1 MDYNNGYYNNGYPQ
15 PYYGNAGA
23 VPDRLGQYRAPY
35 QQQGQPVQMPA
46 QNVPTFA
53 NMPSN
58 APQNN
63 PIWVQ
68 GEEGAKAYMVARNS
82 TVVLWDVENPV
93 IYLKSADES
102 GMPSM
107 RIFDLKERVSFP
119 KEQPMSAVPNVEYI
133 TRGEFDALKA
143 RLDEL
148 LQRES
153 SREYEAKPAENRAN
167 VNKPKEDK
175 RNG

>member
-1 MDYNNGYYNNGYPQ
+1 MDYNNGYYSGGYQQ
-15 PYYGNAGA
+15 PYYGNPGA
-23 VPDRLGQYRAPY
+23 APDRVSQYRAPY
-35 QQQGQPVQMPA
+35 QQSQPAQIPA
-46 QNVPTFA
+46 QNMPAYA
-53 NMPSN
+53 NMNAN

-107 RIFDLKERVSFP
+107 RIFDLRERVPFP
-119 KEQPMSAVPNVEYI
+119 KEPPAAGVEYI

-153 SREYEAKPAENRAN
+153 EAKHTENRAN
-167 VNKPKEDK
+167 VSRSKEDK

>member
-1 MDYNNGYYNNGYPQ
+1 MDYNNGYYSGGYQQ
-15 PYYGNAGA
+15 PYYGNPGA
-23 VPDRLGQYRAPY
+23 APDRVSQYRAPY
-35 QQQGQPVQMPA
+35 QQGQPA
-46 QNVPTFA
+46 QNMPA
-53 NMPSN
+53 YGNMNAN

-107 RIFDLKERVSFP
+107 RIFDLRERVPFP
-119 KEQPMSAVPNVEYI
+119 KEPPAASVEYI

-153 SREYEAKPAENRAN
+153 GIKPAENRAN
-167 VNKPKEDK
+167 VNKREDK